1 MKRSSSPHS
10 PGIKKTKLLNP
21 AGASVLEIWKSR
33 KEKVGSIIS
42 AAKRLLH
49 ATYLLVRPCV
59 RHDNL
64 LIELRL
70 QKYFFIHIT
79 ELMPTSRWWYLQMRL
94 KPTLCLLQEASMMH
108 KEFQGRKSLDG
119 ITQLYLKIEKQ
130 EKMNWKQASS
140 SAIQETSEIWLTC
153 KRH

>member
-1 MKRSSSPHS
+1 
-10 PGIKKTKLLNP
+10 
-21 AGASVLEIWKSR
+21 
-33 KEKVGSIIS
+33 
-42 AAKRLLH
+42 
-49 ATYLLVRPCV
+49 
-59 RHDNL
+59 
-64 LIELRL
+64 
-70 QKYFFIHIT
+70 
-79 ELMPTSRWWYLQMRL
+79 MPTSRWWYLQMRL

-153 KRH
+153 RRHEWIFYLFILHPNREARGKCRIFLYLWEETQIQPIYFIGDVSDEYVEPSSYILSKAQNQADAVLSNSFYVEVGKVLVQRP